1 MLISWFRWLGGY
13 VRIRLRGYSP
23 ERFLNLC
30 RARNIEIWEL
40 KSSGLSYEMN
50 VSIRDF
56 RKLKPLRKKARAHV
70 EILERHGLPFFL
82 YRNRSRKMFPAGILL
97 CAVFLYVMSLFIWNI
112 HIEGNYSRTT
122 DVILDYLET
131 EQVVHG
137 MRKSQVDC
145 KEIQSMLRIEFPD
158 IIWVSAEV
166 KGTRLLIRVRENTDT
181 EEAEAAET
189 QEERTDLAAER
200 AGIITSVLVR
210 SGRAL
215 VQPGDEVEEGQL
227 LVSGRLDIMS
237 DYGEVLGYQYTA
249 ADADVYARTEYAY
262 FDEFL
267 LSHEER
273 HFTGKKRYGFYVRL
287 GSKQLSFRRKPGF
300 SDYTALAAEYPV
312 RLTEN
317 FYLPLSFGTIRYEEY
332 ETYTENYTIE
342 EARLLAENRLTAYLE
357 KLMEK
362 GVQIA
367 GNNVKIE
374 VGSGVCRASGTIAAL
389 EEISQAVPTEILEEQ
404 GQPDAAKNEEAE

>member
-1 MLISWFRWLGGY
+1 MPI
-13 VRIRLRGYSP
+13 P
-23 ERFLNLC
+23 
-30 RARNIEIWEL
+30 
-40 KSSGLSYEMN
+40 
-50 VSIRDF
+50 
-56 RKLKPLRKKARAHV
+56 
-70 EILERHGLPFFL
+70 
-82 YRNRSRKMFPAGILL
+82 
-97 CAVFLYVMSLFIWNI
+97 
-112 HIEGNYSRTT
+112 
-122 DVILDYLET
+122 
-131 EQVVHG
+131 
-137 MRKSQVDC
+137 
-145 KEIQSMLRIEFPD
+145 
-158 IIWVSAEV
+158 
-166 KGTRLLIRVRENTDT
+166 
-181 EEAEAAET
+181 
-189 QEERTDLAAER
+189 
-200 AGIITSVLVR
+200 VLH
-210 SGRAL
+210 
-215 VQPGDEVEEGQL
+215 
-227 LVSGRLDIMS
+227 
-237 DYGEVLGYQYTA
+237 
-249 ADADVYARTEYAY
+249 

-287 GSKQLSFRRKPGF
+287 GSKQLSFQKKPGF

-389 EEISQAVPTEILEEQ
+389 EEISQAVPTEILEEP